1 MPGGVALN
9 PDSAIPRSLSV
20 CTDRAKVHVIH
31 VNREQ
36 VGYRPLHR
44 RRRAPIK
51 GGVRRWL
58 APRLGGLTVKG
69 APSIAACAEN
79 CRATGNRPVLAM
91 CGVRATCPS
100 NQ

>member
-1 MPGGVALN
+1 M
-9 PDSAIPRSLSV
+9 
-20 CTDRAKVHVIH
+20 
-31 VNREQ
+31 
-36 VGYRPLHR
+36 
-44 RRRAPIK
+44 
-51 GGVRRWL
+51 

-100 NQ
+100 NQR